1 MKLMV
6 RILALALLFAWPSIS
21 LAQVDRSEM
30 DQWLAVSAKQGDIPV
45 GTKITMSNWQQYQQF
60 MPFGMVQLFEGK
72 YQWKMPTDV
81 EMDVGPAH
89 QGGNLPKT
97 WVDATE
103 KYGSQTS
110 GEVMPNGHYLLK
122 NYHGGTPFPNPAEPN
137 EGWKVMAN
145 VFFAYTPAMY
155 VKTPGNY
162 GTVWSNDRDGN
173 VAPSGPEMWS
183 IAGALI
189 IPTRVIRK
197 LRPTRQAPGTPNG

>member
-30 DQWLAVSAKQGDIPV
+30 DQWLAASAKQGDIPV

-103 KYGSQTS
+103 KYGSQT
-110 GEVMPNGHYLLK
+110 E
-122 NYHGGTPFPNPAEPN
+122 
-137 EGWKVMAN
+137 
-145 VFFAYTPAMY
+145 
-155 VKTPGNY
+155 
-162 GTVWSNDRDGN
+162 R
-173 VAPSGPEMWS
+173 
-183 IAGALI
+183 
-189 IPTRVIRK
+189 RVD
-197 LRPTRQAPGTPNG
+197 A